1 MSTQEEVKVE
11 EKVNVGVDN
20 NINAAPKKRHRGINN
35 ETRST
40 SRKKFQH
47 TDAVKGV
54 GLFLGNVDIRK
65 EWVTFGEK
73 EGGSSQFMGCKVPK
87 FVVEFS
93 SLGDN
98 PAEKKYAYI
107 NILPVESNVD
117 TIPGGS
123 KEWMFNQPIAIMK
136 HILEVFV
143 LKGRTFT
150 EEELDMLEVTYED
163 FDEDGNFVP
172 VEPEEVLKG
181 WNIVFDNVI
190 KLIETGNNG
199 KSALLD
205 VTGKPLEVWA
215 KLLRYNKVKGEWQP
229 IQDGDLVFPR
239 FVGEGIF
246 EIVKRDKDT
255 KLKKQPSMILDITK
269 EAITPMNVEKKKPNI
284 GIGAGAGIPVG
295 AGIIPPVAPTMGGN
309 AGGFAGAFAAGDG
322 EGDLPF

>member
-1 MSTQEEVKVE
+1 MSTQEQVE
-11 EKVNVGVDN
+11 EKVVNGANETV
-20 NINAAPKKRHRGINN
+20 APKKRRRGINN
-35 ETRST
+35 ETRSA

-73 EGGSSQFMGCKVPK
+73 EGGRSQFMGCKVPK

-93 SLGDN
+93 SLGN
-98 PAEKKYAYI
+98 NVSEKKYAYI

-123 KEWMFNQPIAIMK
+123 KEWAFTQPIATIK

-143 LKGRTFT
+143 LRGRTFT
-150 EEELDMLEVTYED
+150 DEELDMLELGYED
-163 FDEDGNFVP
+163 YDEDGSFVP
-172 VEPEEVLKG
+172 VEPEEILKS
-181 WNIVFDNVI
+181 WSILFDNVL

-205 VTGKPLEVWA
+205 ASGKPVEVWS
-215 KLLRYNKVKGEWQP
+215 KLLRYIKYKGEWQP
-229 IQDGDLVFPR
+229 IQDGDLVFPH

-246 EIVKRDKDT
+246 ELVRRDKDT

-269 EAITPMNVEKKKPNI
+269 ECITPMNIEKKKPNI
-284 GIGAGAGIPVG
+284 GVGAGVGIPVG
-295 AGIIPPVAPTMGGN
+295 AGIIPPAAPNIGVEN
-309 AGGFAGAFAAGDG
+309 AGGFAGAFATDENGS
-322 EGDLPF
+322 DLPF